1 MNPLVFL
8 SCVRRLLLW
17 QILLVLCS
25 GPATALAAQGQ
36 QDAAPLGQAPVIA
49 RDMAETSASAPEGP
63 AAPDTP
69 GNRGA
74 GGTAVPAQEREPAA
88 APVKTDSTEP
98 ANGLEEQEGQVGQ
111 DQSAT
116 EQTTVQSMERQ
127 AGLVTL
133 ARDRDM
139 VSSEMRWQEIE
150 PGINYAEIHRP
161 DFRLIV
167 VQIDPEQ
174 FDFVLCSAGR
184 EKSEA
189 RTLSDWGEAYDL
201 AVAINASMYL
211 PDGITS
217 TGHMRDGD
225 YINNKRIVQRF
236 GAFFAAGP
244 DDPDLPRATILER
257 DSDLWQELLSHYRLV
272 VQNYRIINSQRRI
285 LWSPG
290 GPLYSISAIA
300 MDGEGNIL
308 FLHSKDPVE
317 AYTFAQEL
325 LHLPLNIRTV
335 MYVEGGGQAGLLI
348 RSQKLHKE
356 IQGRH
361 PADFLVSGNRTV
373 RLPNVLGARRAG
385 KAQK

>member
-139 VSSEMRWQEIE
+139 ASSEMRWQEIE

-167 VQIDPEQ
+167 VQIE
-174 FDFVLCSAGR
+174 
-184 EKSEA
+184 
-189 RTLSDWGEAYDL
+189 T
-201 AVAINASMYL
+201 
-211 PDGITS
+211 
-217 TGHMRDGD
+217 
-225 YINNKRIVQRF
+225 
-236 GAFFAAGP
+236 
-244 DDPDLPRATILER
+244 
-257 DSDLWQELLSHYRLV
+257 
-272 VQNYRIINSQRRI
+272 
-285 LWSPG
+285 
-290 GPLYSISAIA
+290 PL
-300 MDGEGNIL
+300 
-308 FLHSKDPVE
+308 
-317 AYTFAQEL
+317 
-325 LHLPLNIRTV
+325 R
-335 MYVEGGGQAGLLI
+335 
-348 RSQKLHKE
+348 
-356 IQGRH
+356 
-361 PADFLVSGNRTV
+361 
-373 RLPNVLGARRAG
+373 
-385 KAQK
+385 

>member
-1 MNPLVFL
+1 MNPQVFL
-8 SCVRRLLLW
+8 SCVRRLLW
-17 QILLVLCS
+17 QMLLLVLCA
-25 GPATALAAQGQ
+25 GPCASPAAALAAQGQ
-36 QDAAPLGQAPVIA
+36 QNAAPSGQVPVVA
-49 RDMAETSASAPEGP
+49 SSLAGTEASKAQDVQDPPVSAWEMAHVQA
-63 AAPDTP
+63 D
-69 GNRGA
+69 
-74 GGTAVPAQEREPAA
+74 GTE
-88 APVKTDSTEP
+88 S
-98 ANGLEEQEGQVGQ
+98 ANGQPGKEGLKVL
-111 DQSAT
+111 DLSET
-116 EQTTVQSMERQ
+116 EQTGQTEQQTAQSMERQ
-127 AGLVTL
+127 AGLATL

-139 VSSEMRWQEIE
+139 ASSEMRWQEIE
-150 PGINYAEIHRP
+150 PGLNYAEIHRQ
-161 DFRLIV
+161 DFRLIA

-225 YINNKRIVQRF
+225 YINNRRIVQRF